1 MKRFKRNKCILQSE
15 RSQSEMTAY
24 SMTPTIRPSGKGRKN
39 YGDSRK
45 ISGFQGMSGE
55 VGGE

>member
-1 MKRFKRNKCILQSE
+1 
-15 RSQSEMTAY
+15 MTAY